1 MVRNNAPKTQPET
14 KDAKTESWVKHFLGQ
29 DAEHRRRKML
39 PFFWVI
45 AVCVVVFPIGLW
57 NGFDVAGWANP
68 APAEITAKLIPA
80 GTLPQLSETSDAST
94 MAFHLVDANKSS
106 DFAVTIPQ
114 DKKCTVADA
123 LTAADCALNQYDRVT
138 PALDAALTPGMKVTV
153 TRVTVGYHKIYKTY
167 KPQTRYQLTTDLSPG
182 QKKVKQYARTGK
194 EEITERVWMKNGK
207 ITLTEIASRKTISQ
221 IQDKV
226 ILLGASSALMPGRI
240 PYHSRYAGSFSLS
253 ARGGSP
259 RQRMENAASKGSLRP
274 LRSVTLHSTAYSNS
288 PYENGGSTRTATGM
302 PIVYGVAA
310 VDPSVIPLGTKLYIE
325 GYGFAFACDTGSAI
339 KGHRID
345 LAMPSGRMNAWGR
358 RTVKAWIL
366 GP

>member
-1 MVRNNAPKTQPET
+1 MVRNNAPKTHPKT
-14 KDAKTESWVKHFLGQ
+14 KDVKTKSWVKHFLGQ
-29 DAEHRRRKML
+29 DAEHRRCKML

-57 NGFDVAGWANP
+57 NGFDVAGWANTV
-68 APAEITAKLIPA
+68 PAEITAKSIPS
-80 GTLPQLSETSDAST
+80 GTSPQLTETSDAT
-94 MAFHLVDANKSS
+94 TVAFHLVDANKAS

-123 LTAADCALNQYDRVT
+123 LAAANVALNKYDRVT
-138 PALDAALTPGMKVTV
+138 PSLDATLTSDMKVIV
-153 TRVTVGYHKIYKTY
+153 TRVSVGYHKIYKTY
-167 KPQTRYQLTTDLSPG
+167 KPETRYQLTSDISPG
-182 QKKVKQYARTGK
+182 EKKVEQYQRTGK

-207 ITLTEIASRKTISQ
+207 ITLKEITDRKVLSQ
-221 IQDKV
+221 KQDKV
-226 ILLGASSALMPGRI
+226 ILLGASSALMPGKI
-240 PYHSRYAGSFSLS
+240 PYHSRYARSFSLS

-259 RQRMENAASKGSLRP
+259 RQRMQTAAKTGSLRA

-288 PYENGGSTRTATGM
+288 PWENGGSTRTATGM

-310 VDPSVIPLGTKLYIE
+310 VDPRVIPLGTKLYVE
-325 GYGFAFACDTGSAI
+325 GYGFAFACDTGGAI
-339 KGHRID
+339 RGKRID
-345 LAMPSGRMNAWGR
+345 LAMPASRMNSWGR

>member
-1 MVRNNAPKTQPET
+1 MVRNNAPKTQPGT
-14 KDAKTESWVKHFLGQ
+14 KNVTARSWVKHFLGQ
-29 DAEHRRRKML
+29 DVEHRRRKMV

-57 NGFDVAGWANP
+57 NGFDVAGLANP
-68 APAEITAKLIPA
+68 IPAEITAKLIPP
-80 GTLPQLSETSDAST
+80 GTSPQLNDSSNATVV
-94 MAFHLVDANKSS
+94 AFHLVDANKPK
-106 DFAVTIPQ
+106 DFAVTIPP

-123 LTAADCALNQYDRVT
+123 LTAADCALNKYDRVT

-153 TRVTVGYHKIYKTY
+153 TRVSVGYHKIYKTY
-167 KPQTRYQLTTDLSPG
+167 KPQTRYQLTTEISPG
-182 QKKVKQYARTGK
+182 EKKVKQYQRTGK

-207 ITLTEIASRKTISQ
+207 ITLKEITDRKVLRKK
-221 IQDKV
+221 QDKV
-226 ILLGASSALMPGRI
+226 ILLGTSSALMPGKI
-240 PYHSRYAGSFSLS
+240 PYHSRYARSFSLS

-259 RQRMENAASKGSLRP
+259 RQRMQNAVTKGSLRA
-274 LRSVTLHSTAYSNS
+274 LRSITLHSTAYSNS
-288 PYENGGSTRTATGM
+288 PWENGGSTRTATGM

-310 VDPSVIPLGTKLYIE
+310 VDPGVIPLGTKLYVE

-345 LAMPSGRMNAWGR
+345 LAMPSSRMNAWGR

>member
-1 MVRNNAPKTQPET
+1 MVQNKAPETQPET
-14 KDAKTESWVKHFLGQ
+14 NDAKTQSWVKHFLGQ
-29 DAEHRRRKML
+29 DAEHRRGKML

-57 NGFDVAGWANP
+57 NGFDVAGLANP

-80 GTLPQLSETSDAST
+80 GTSPQLSETSGAT
-94 MAFHLVDANKSS
+94 VVAFHLVDANKHS

-114 DKKCTVADA
+114 DQKCTVADA
-123 LTAADCALNQYDRVT
+123 LTAADCALNKYDRVT
-138 PALDAALTPGMKVTV
+138 PSLDALLTPGMKVVV
-153 TRVTVGYHKIYKTY
+153 TRVSVGYHKIYKTY
-167 KPQTRYQLTTDLSPG
+167 KPETRYQLTTEISPG
-182 QKKVKQYARTGK
+182 SKKVKQYQRTGK

-207 ITLTEIASRKTISQ
+207 ITLKEITDRKVLSQ
-221 IQDKV
+221 KQDKV
-226 ILLGASSALMPGRI
+226 ILLGTSSALMPGKI
-240 PYHSRYAGSFSLS
+240 PYHSRYARSFSLS

-259 RQRMENAASKGSLRP
+259 RQRMQNAAQKGSLRA
-274 LRSVTLHSTAYSNS
+274 LRSITLHSTAYSNS
-288 PYENGGSTRTATGM
+288 PYENGGWSHTATGM
-302 PIVYGVAA
+302 PVVYGVAA
-310 VDPSVIPLGTKLYIE
+310 VDPRVIPLGTKLYVE

-345 LAMPSGRMNAWGR
+345 LAMPRSRTSAWGR